1 MVGTQV
7 VWLLAGGAAPTN
19 RPVRDV
25 RAEYADT
32 MLQYFEDNPKTYNV
46 ILLLIGALLFGSGA
60 LWTIKARNGK
70 AMIRA
75 IFTFKDDDE
84 QDER

>member
-1 MVGTQV
+1 MGTHV
-7 VWLLAGGAAPTN
+7 ETYFSVLAAASG
-19 RPVRDV
+19 RLVHDV

-32 MLQYFEDNPKTYNV
+32 MLQYFEDNPKTYNT

-84 QDER
+84 QEER